1 MLGLVLSVIASLPP
15 ALPALAAGTCAAD
28 QDGAANTDIDDDGA
42 SMDVAVGEAVE
53 PVRYATPAAIDC
65 RLPVVTPV
73 LQALVGEC
81 AGVTVTDASYRAS
94 RLPESEA
101 PAGSLAPL
109 RPDGSPKSRLTVCS
123 GLPAPSG
130 TTGSPPS
137 SQPLALFALPDFP
150 RQPAWRAV
158 YSDQSS
164 PRSALLPR
172 LERPPRA

>member
-1 MLGLVLSVIASLPP
+1 MLGIVLSLIVSLPP
-15 ALPALAAGTCAAD
+15 APPTLATATCAAD
-28 QDGAANTDIDDDGA
+28 RDNATDTDIEGDGAT
-42 SMDVAVGEAVE
+42 MDVAVSDGAE
-53 PVRYATPAAIDC
+53 PVRYATPAVIDC

-81 AGVTVTDASYRAS
+81 AGVTISDASYRAS

-101 PAGSLAPL
+101 PAGSLTPL

-130 TTGSPPS
+130 MTWSPPS
-137 SQPLALFALPDFP
+137 SQPLALFALPDLP
-150 RQPAWRAV
+150 RQPAWKAV
-158 YSDQSS
+158 YSENSLL
-164 PRSALLPR
+164 RSALLPR

>member
-1 MLGLVLSVIASLPP
+1 MLGIVLSMIVSLPP
-15 ALPALAAGTCAAD
+15 APPTLAAATCAAD
-28 QDGAANTDIDDDGA
+28 RDSAMDTDIDDDGTT
-42 SMDVAVGEAVE
+42 MDVAIGEGAE

-81 AGVTVTDASYRAS
+81 AGVTITDASYRAS

-101 PAGSLAPL
+101 PTGSLTPL
-109 RPDGSPKSRLTVCS
+109 RPDGSAKIRVAVCS
-123 GLPAPSG
+123 GLPSPSG
-130 TTGSPPS
+130 TTWSPPS
-137 SQPLALFALPDFP
+137 GQPIALFALPDFP
-150 RQPAWRAV
+150 RLPTWRAV
-158 YSDQSS
+158 YFDQSL